1 MWVSSNKLMSSEEYY
16 ASELSDDYLD
26 AQADAGDYFLD
37 ESGFYLRLNSVKF
50 PNLFR
55 KVSFVSMRETTGE
68 RLSAVGL
75 GRAFKQSNA
84 VRIVLSWPRLRG
96 FEMLR

>member
-68 RLSAVGL
+68 RLSARSRESVQTEQ
-75 GRAFKQSNA
+75 RRPNS
-84 VRIVLSWPRLRG
+84 IVLASVTRL
-96 FEMLR
+96 